1 MRLKI
6 LILLIFT
13 VLIKSNVS
21 AQDANNRWAVGIGA
35 AGLLYSEKDGSSV
48 GFRYSDQ
55 FPRFTLATY
64 AFTNITLS
72 AAISTSRNEGKQY
85 TTFDG
90 NIRYD
95 FGTSENKLAIYA
107 LLGGSLVDTKDY
119 LAPFINVGGGG
130 TLWFSDRFGLNGQ
143 AMYKINYYGLQK
155 QGSHIYVGGGLVYRF
170 SFSGSGGGSSRKSRV
185 RRDTGR
191 KRIWEMKH

>member
-1 MRLKI
+1 MKLKI
-6 LILLIFT
+6 LILLIFM
-13 VLIKSNVS
+13 LMIKSNIK
-21 AQDANNRWAVGIGA
+21 AQDANNKWAIGVGA
-35 AGLLYSEKDGSSV
+35 AGLLYSAKDGSAV

-90 NIRYD
+90 DIRYD
-95 FGTSENKLAIYA
+95 FGTSENTLSIYA

-119 LAPFINVGGGG
+119 LAPFINIGGGG
-130 TLWFSDRFGLNGQ
+130 TLWLTDRFGLNGQ
-143 AMYKINYYGLQK
+143 AMYKINYYGLQS
-155 QGSHIYVGGGLVYRF
+155 QGSHIYVGGAIVYRF
-170 SFSGSGGGSSRKSRV
+170 SFSGSGGGSSGRSRV

-191 KRIWEMKH
+191 KRIWEMDH

>member
-1 MRLKI
+1 MKFKI
-6 LILLIFT
+6 LILLIF
-13 VLIKSNVS
+13 VLLIKSNVS
-21 AQDANNRWAVGIGA
+21 AQDANNKWAIGVGA
-35 AGLLYSEKDGSSV
+35 AGLLYSEEDGSSV

-72 AAISTSRNEGKQY
+72 AAISTSRNEGIQY

-90 NIRYD
+90 DIRYD
-95 FGTSENKLAIYA
+95 FGTSENTLSIYA

-130 TLWFSDRFGLNGQ
+130 TLWLSDRFGLNGQ
-143 AMYKINYYGLQK
+143 AMYKINYYGLQS
-155 QGSHIYVGGGLVYRF
+155 QGSHIYVGGAIVYRF
-170 SFSGSGGGSSRKSRV
+170 SLSGGGGSSSSRS
-185 RRDTGR
+185 RIKRDTGR